1 VIPQQVT
8 KDGTH
13 MLQRNVENLSV
24 PKSQPE
30 IQVHS
35 VSSNSNHQ
43 VSPNAQDS
51 GSENY
56 EDSTRLLDRGS
67 GSSSTLQTNV
77 GSSLRKSECGRIP

>member
-1 VIPQQVT
+1 MIPQQVT

-56 EDSTRLLDRGS
+56 EDSTPLLDNGVFFLKTTYQCRS
-67 GSSSTLQTNV
+67 ITS
-77 GSSLRKSECGRIP
+77 KE